1 MPQILGKALTF
12 IILSKQEDSQCH
24 YGLIEPAYIFF
35 SSLSTYASLH
45 SGHTFVLVSF
55 FLIILCWL

>member
-12 IILSKQEDSQCH
+12 IILSKQEDSRCH

-35 SSLSTYASLH
+35 H
-45 SGHTFVLVSF
+45 SFPLMPLFIQGTHLF
-55 FLIILCWL
+55 